1 MGLRN
6 MLAKLLGERDRPS
19 QATNTGTTPP
29 PSIDI
34 AQAESNQNID
44 ESALIEEFF
53 RADTQRGVML
63 DVGAHFGGTS
73 KPFIDMGWKVV
84 AFEPDKKKHRVL
96 RELAQSHRNFKL
108 QTCAVGS
115 EPQEDVQFFTS
126 EESTGI
132 ASLVPFRESHT
143 GASLVAVRTL
153 RDVLESMNIDRVDYL
168 KIDAEGYDLRV
179 IQGFPFERMT
189 PRVVLCEFEDAKTTK
204 IGYSTDDLGKALID
218 LGYSVYMSE
227 WHPIVRYGITH
238 RWRSLREYPCAL
250 TDQAGWGNFIAVRP
264 GEDER
269 KLRNILHRYMNVA
282 NA

>member
-6 MLAKLLGERDRPS
+6 MLARLLGERNRPTQS
-19 QATNTGTTPP
+19 TNSGPKPT

-34 AQAESNQNID
+34 ARSESNQNID
-44 ESALIEEFF
+44 ESAVLEKFF
-53 RADTQRGVML
+53 RADTKRGVML

-153 RDVLESMNIDRVDYL
+153 RDVLEGMSIDRVDYL

-189 PRVVLCEFEDAKTTK
+189 PRVILCEFEDAKTNQ

-227 WHPIVRYGITH
+227 WYPIVRYGITH
-238 RWRSLREYPCAL
+238 RWRSLRKYPCAL
-250 TDQAGWGNFIAVRP
+250 TDPAGWGNFIAVRP

-269 KLRNILHRYMNVA
+269 NLRKILDRSMNTTPA
-282 NA
+282 